1 MKSFKNYLHQQLH
14 ENQDSDNS
22 YAKYGMPDNVDV
34 IVNRGI
40 GYDTGLDGNSDHAT
54 KYLSFVS
61 SKDTDTLAKLAQDDY
76 KANAANTRDGEVRT
90 VTDPATGKSIQMTYG
105 KDVAGRGMI
114 HKIKVIPKTPAANT
128 PAANTPATTP
138 APATAT
144 NTTRNLNGPEDP
156 PYPGGTKFWSHDG
169 KVHTEHATEVDMKA
183 FSVKNPSQW
192 TGAQTPDGS
201 MHWKTPGTPHVTAPK
216 VTAPKVRG
224 AGVLGVITGP
234 LIAAGTALLD
244 KKSLA
249 AAGGDA
255 VEAAVNNLDPFITT
269 TLGSNDVPYDST
281 PEEDQKDM
289 DAANAQREKQDN
301 DEAEKTKQNALN
313 DTKSGNNSLNKTITD
328 ILSGAA
334 KKNI

>member
-1 MKSFKNYLHQQLH
+1 MKSFKNYLRQQLH
-14 ENQDSDNS
+14 ENQDSDS

-34 IVNRGI
+34 IVNRGK
-40 GYDTGLDGNSDHAT
+40 GYDENVKGNPAT
-54 KYLSFVS
+54 KYLSFIGS
-61 SKDTDTLAKLAQDDY
+61 RDTDSLAKMALDDY
-76 KANAANTRDGEVRT
+76 KEYGPQTRDGEVRT

-105 KDVAGRGMI
+105 KDVAGRGMV
-114 HKIKVIPKTPAANT
+114 HKIKVIPKT

-156 PYPGGTKFWSHDG
+156 PFPGGTKFWSHDG

-201 MHWKTPGTPHVTAPK
+201 MHWKTPGTGIPVLARTPHVTAPK
-216 VTAPKVRG
+216 VKG
-224 AGVLGVITGP
+224 AGLVGVITAP
-234 LIAAGTALLD
+234 LIAAGTALVD
-244 KKSLA
+244 NKSLA
-249 AAGGDA
+249 DAGRDA
-255 VEAAVNNLDPFITT
+255 VEALVNNLDPFITT
-269 TLGSNDVPYDST
+269 TLGDDSLVDST
-281 PEEDQKDM
+281 PEEYQKDM
-289 DAANAQREKQDN
+289 DAAHAHYEKQAK
-301 DEAEKTKQNALN
+301 DEEEKAKQKSFA

-328 ILSGAA
+328 ILSVSA

>member
-1 MKSFKNYLHQQLH
+1 MKSFKNYLRQQLH
-14 ENQDSDNS
+14 ENQDSDS

-34 IVNRGI
+34 IVNSGK
-40 GYDTGLDGNSDHAT
+40 GYDENVKGNPAT
-54 KYLSFVS
+54 KYLSFIGS
-61 SKDTDTLAKLAQDDY
+61 RDTDSLAKMALDDY
-76 KANAANTRDGEVRT
+76 KEYGPKARDGEVRT

-105 KDVAGRGMI
+105 KDVAGRGMV
-114 HKIKVIPKTPAANT
+114 HKIKVIPKT

-234 LIAAGTALLD
+234 LIAAGTALVD
-244 KKSLA
+244 NKSLA
-249 AAGGDA
+249 DAGGDA
-255 VEAAVNNLDPFITT
+255 VESAVNNLDPFITT
-269 TLGSNDVPYDST
+269 TLGDSSSADRT
-281 PEEDQKDM
+281 PEEYQKDM
-289 DAANAQREKQDN
+289 DAANTQREKQAN

-328 ILSGAA
+328 ILSVGA